1 MFEPVCYPRN
11 VPLIMNGEKAGDTLP
26 PFLKKIKGFR
36 VLTQNIKDSE
46 LIFVRKRDRIRV
58 SFPAYSD

>member
-1 MFEPVCYPRN
+1 MTAGQSGVFS
-11 VPLIMNGEKAGDTLP
+11 EKKRRIFVFCQEKLF
-26 PFLKKIKGFR
+26 FLKKIKGFR